1 MANRLDSVLN
11 FGRKLKGDLVNN
23 YYSYRINTPHQPD
36 RILFRESP
44 FEFIFILSHMRSGSS
59 LLTHL
64 LSANPEILG
73 FGETH
78 VNYRSSRDFKS
89 LLFKLHT
96 RLSDRSMS
104 RRYALD
110 KLLHNNKLLDE
121 QLLLFPGLKII
132 FLLRDATPSI
142 PSILKLKP
150 HLTEA
155 EAVKYYVTRL
165 AKLEDYA
172 NLLAGKQPSLFIT
185 HEQLIHQTQPV
196 FDLLQDFLQVEDP
209 FTEEY
214 QILNTTG
221 MKYVGDT
228 SENIKAG
235 RILRTPK
242 QQKVEIAA
250 EVMEP
255 AIAAFNQC
263 QTTLNHLCQTI
274 NPPALPTESSDSA
287 NH

>member
-1 MANRLDSVLN
+1 MANSLDSVLN
-11 FGRKLKGDLVNN
+11 FGRKLKGDLVNG
-23 YYSYRINTPHQPD
+23 YYRYRINTPHQPD
-36 RILFRESP
+36 RVLFRDSP

-78 VNYRSSRDFKS
+78 IRYQSAQDFKS

-96 RLSDRSMS
+96 RLSDRTMS

-110 KLLHNNKLLDE
+110 KLLHNNKLVDE
-121 QLLLFPGLKII
+121 QLLLFPNLKII
-132 FLLRDATPSI
+132 FLLRDAAPSI

-155 EAVKYYVTRL
+155 EAVQYYVTRL
-165 AKLEDYA
+165 DKLVDYA
-172 NLLAGKQPSLFIT
+172 NLLADQKPSLLIT
-185 HEQLIHQTQPV
+185 HDQLIHQTQPV
-196 FDLLQDFLQVEDP
+196 FDRLQNFLQVSQP

-214 QILNTTG
+214 QLLSTTG

-242 QQKVEIAA
+242 SEKVAIAA

-255 AIAAFNQC
+255 AIAAFNRC
-263 QTTLNHLCQTI
+263 QASLNQLCQTI
-274 NPPALPTESSDSA
+274 ETPLPTAESHA
-287 NH
+287 V